1 MRTPELVELSPS
13 SLMGGYMVAWLH
25 KYGTYIHEIRV
36 FELYSD
42 FLQ

>member
-1 MRTPELVELSPS
+1 
-13 SLMGGYMVAWLH
+13 MVAWLH

-42 FLQ
+42 VFNG